1 MSTRLS
7 FESNTHNFGNS
18 DPGTILSVDILRFLF
33 IYWFDRILLE
43 DFVCL
48 KFLLKNSTHVYGL
61 RDLFHDMNIIRI
73 SLHLFDK
80 VFLLSEKPLTTATT
94 YKVYMY

>member
-1 MSTRLS
+1 MQ
-7 FESNTHNFGNS
+7 G
-18 DPGTILSVDILRFLF
+18 
-33 IYWFDRILLE
+33 
-43 DFVCL
+43 FVYL
-48 KFLLKNSTHVYGL
+48 KFLLKNPTHVYGL

-94 YKVYMY
+94 YKVDMY